1 MKSVSVVLIA
11 MFIGVNVLSFRT
23 FDKSLEIEEK
33 PHMQNKLVLLKSGWL
48 REKLLLFIECEMCGR
63 VLGGCLN
70 RWINDTFNV
79 SRDVHG
85 LKWG

>member
-23 FDKSLEIEEK
+23 FDKSLEIGEK

-48 REKLLLFIECEMCGR
+48 REKLLFIECEMCGR

>member
-23 FDKSLEIEEK
+23 FDKSLEIGEK

-63 VLGGCLN
+63 VLG
-70 RWINDTFNV
+70 WINDTFNV